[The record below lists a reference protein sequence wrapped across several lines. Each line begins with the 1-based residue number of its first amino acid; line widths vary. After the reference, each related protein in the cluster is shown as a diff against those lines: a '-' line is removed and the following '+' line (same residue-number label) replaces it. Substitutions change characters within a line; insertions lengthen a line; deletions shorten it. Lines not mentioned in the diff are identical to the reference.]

1 MYRITAFLL
10 FLITAQANNYI
21 LPASIIGCYH
31 PESGRTCTLPDPPAI
46 NTIEPFVNTYQTT
59 NDLSK
64 KEVNFLYA
72 MFMGFLIVSSVIVS
86 MDSKK
91 SLQRVYHVN
100 ENNIYFQ
107 PLPPIPEEDEQD
119 MEEEEAEEE
128 YENPVIFHYVHPVI
142 VDTCG
147 DPCGNPCAEA

>member
-10 FLITAQANNYI
+10 FLITAQANNYV

-31 PESGRTCTLPDPPAI
+31 PESGRTCTLPDRPAI
-46 NTIEPFVNTYQTT
+46 NTIEPSNHAHQTP
-59 NDLSK
+59 NNLSK
-64 KEVNFLYA
+64 TELNFLYA

-86 MDSKK
+86 MDGKK
-91 SLQRVYHVN
+91 SLQPVYHVN

-107 PLPPIPEEDEQD
+107 PLPPIPEEDEQGVEVVD
-119 MEEEEAEEE
+119 MMYEEGE
-128 YENPVIFHYVHPVI
+128 ENPVIFHYVNPVT

-147 DPCGNPCAEA
+147 DPCEEA

>member
-10 FLITAQANNYI
+10 FLITTQANNYI

-31 PESGRTCTLPDPPAI
+31 PESGRTCTLPEPPAI
-46 NTIEPFVNTYQTT
+46 NTINTIEPSSQTPI
-59 NDLSK
+59 DLSK
-64 KEVNFLYA
+64 KELNFLYT
-72 MFMGFLIVSSVIVS
+72 MFMGFLIVSSVIIS

-107 PLPPIPEEDEQD
+107 PMPPIPEEDEQD
-119 MEEEEAEEE
+119 MAEEEE
-128 YENPVIFHYVHPVI
+128 YEDPVIFHYVYPII
-142 VDTCG
+142 VDMCG
-147 DPCGNPCAEA
+147 DPCEEV